1 MATGAD
7 GDGEEERAIAPHHRW
22 RHARAAFVLF
32 HFAAVLLLSVP
43 ASSAMRDISAWRAP
57 HAQRDLAAW
66 TVRANAV
73 GIDMTQPEFERALW
87 DFAGAYLE
95 ARALVIRPFERYAH
109 YSGAIQGWSMFAS
122 PQTEPV
128 WLTIDVLEGEQYRTV
143 YRERSSE
150 HAWMRRVLDHNR
162 VRKLE
167 GRLGRG
173 AYDDHYR
180 GLIEWL
186 AVRAARD
193 FPGAARLRARVE
205 RRRTPAPF
213 DDAEVDYLDARWER
227 ELIIDLG
234 ALR

>member
-1 MATGAD
+1 MATGAN
-7 GDGEEERAIAPHHRW
+7 GDREEDREIPPHDRW

-66 TVRANAV
+66 AARANAL
-73 GIDMTQPEFERALW
+73 GIDVTQPEFERALW
-87 DFAGAYLE
+87 DFAGSYLE
-95 ARALVIRPFERYAH
+95 TRAIVIRPFALYAH
-109 YSGAIQGWSMFAS
+109 YSGALQGWSMFAS

-128 WLTIDVLEGEQYRTV
+128 WLTIDVTDGEAYRTV
-143 YRERSSE
+143 YRERSAE
-150 HAWMRRVLDHNR
+150 HAWMRRELDHNR

-180 GLIEWL
+180 GLVEWL

-193 FPGAARLRARVE
+193 FPDAVRLRARVE
-205 RRRTPAPF
+205 RRRTPEPF
-213 DDAEVDYLDARWER
+213 DDAETDYLDARWER
-227 ELIIDLG
+227 ELVVDLG